1 MAENDYT
8 VIKPIQGLTN
18 IAGANASKGNQDKKK
33 QKKKQHSNRQTEDNV
48 LEDELVKS
56 VEDDVHRDIP
66 SEDPDEHI
74 IDFCA

>member
-18 IAGANASKGNQDKKK
+18 VAGVNASKGNQDKKK
-33 QKKKQHSNRQTEDNV
+33 HKKPQSKRQTEDNV

-56 VEDDVHRDIP
+56 VEDDVHRDVP